1 MAYALDLRKRVIA
14 AGRAKQ
20 QIIDQIVATLGVS
33 ASILDKWAKRWR
45 ERKQIAALPWAG
57 GVKRKR
63 QGCEAAIRAKVKEQP
78 DITLAEWGKHLRT
91 TAGEGLSARFFLF
104 KPDLKNVCLPFSRQL
119 EAVFHQE
126 RCQAVFIH

>member
-1 MAYALDLRKRVIA
+1 MSA
-14 AGRAKQ
+14 APQ
-20 QIIDQIVATLGVS
+20 T
-33 ASILDKWAKRWR
+33 
-45 ERKQIAALPWAG
+45 
-57 GVKRKR
+57 VKNDY
-63 QGCEAAIRAKVKEQP
+63 KVK